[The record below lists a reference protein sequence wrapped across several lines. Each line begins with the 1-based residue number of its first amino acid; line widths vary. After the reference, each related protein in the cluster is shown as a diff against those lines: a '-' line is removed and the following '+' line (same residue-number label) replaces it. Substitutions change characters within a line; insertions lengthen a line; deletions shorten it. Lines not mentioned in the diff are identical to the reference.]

1 MASKRRSGNST
12 SRTNVLAIIGILLA
26 VALIVAGLWWD
37 KQRTAVAVKGNPNGS
52 SQAAF
57 TNWEKDEPSAAP
69 LRPALDKLARDGE
82 PAIILVIG
90 DSTGNNASE
99 WVYLLGDRLVAQT
112 GRPVTIRPWSDEDTA
127 YGQDVS
133 TPGSGAPITILNY
146 SAPGRGP
153 DYALENFNKAATGRP
168 DLAIINHG
176 HNTSGPDLDNALG
189 RIALRLTTQWDQP
202 PAIMATIQNPRTDN
216 TVQSE
221 AAIRAA
227 RNFGDRRPDVT
238 MIDVAA
244 AFEKQGTEALLG
256 DGVHPNAAGQQVWT
270 ETVAQALGIE

>member
-1 MASKRRSGNST
+1 MLSKQRSHSRVSRSGLFAT
-12 SRTNVLAIIGILLA
+12 VGIILA
-26 VALIVAGLWWD
+26 VAVMAAGLWWD
-37 KQRTAVAVKGNPNGS
+37 KQRSAVAVQGSPNGA

-57 TNWEKDEPSAAP
+57 TNWENREPSAAP
-69 LRPALDKLARDGE
+69 LRPALDKLDRDGE
-82 PAIILVIG
+82 PATILVIG

-99 WVYLLGDRLVAQT
+99 WVYLLGDRLAAQT

-153 DYALENFNKAATGRP
+153 DYALENFNKAATERP

-176 HNTSGPDLDNALG
+176 HNPSGPDLDNALG

-216 TVQSE
+216 AAQSE